1 MSLRYPRKPYQRSDD
16 IESFIHAYIYLVLRY
31 HETSVGSLK
40 TKVETLFEGVSLVGG
55 IKIGGDE
62 KLYMLRVGHLGFEI
76 TDNMCLQQL
85 LGDILEECKATYAAI
100 DYPEMQRLY
109 GPAKTTAQSG
119 RPVTQH
125 DPPQKAVSSILRA
138 SDYGARSTA
147 AMDPVG
153 GLRSRL
159 KRPRRVAESQ
169 PAAPADPCK
178 IGPFLSDSLGLM
190 ELLAEHYEEAY
201 GLQDKACDQ
210 FVARKVEDVFRP
222 SERDACRSIG
232 AMSVT
237 GSYVSEDAPVDVPI
251 AVDESDMFTVA
262 VKSSA
267 DLVRERYSYDSPA
280 STSSKKRTYSD
291 EAEQK
296 QGIADDGEE
305 RSDGRRTKRA
315 KGRKGKAASYR

>member
-40 TKVETLFEGVSLVGG
+40 TKVETLFEGVSFVGG

-109 GPAKTTAQSG
+109 GPVKTAAQSG
-119 RPVTQH
+119 RLITQH
-125 DPPQKAVSSILRA
+125 DTPQKAVPSILRA

-147 AMDPVG
+147 ATDPIG

-159 KRPRRVAESQ
+159 KRPRRAAEPQ
-169 PAAPADPCK
+169 PTVPADPCK
-178 IGPFLSDSLGLM
+178 IGLFLSDSLGLM
-190 ELLAEHYEEAY
+190 ELLAEHYEEVY

-232 AMSVT
+232 VMSVT
-237 GSYVSEDAPVDVPI
+237 GSYVSEDAPADVPI